1 MVNQPLLRHKTQ
13 NLNHPEHSA
22 MGAFVSQFFIPLD
35 QLPDVRQLPENCVE
49 GHFPVKEFSVAGF
62 AQLAFLA
69 LAYGAIVCYASN
81 LVAEGSELLLL
92 IPRIAPL
99 VGSVVLPVL
108 GAVPDG
114 AIVFFSGLGP
124 LDQVQKQLSVGVGA
138 LAGSTIML
146 LTVPWFLSVVGGRV
160 DLSPRTGAAN
170 YRAKPK
176 LTVPFSATSLAGV
189 MPDEVATKN
198 AAKIMLVTTVPYLL
212 IQGSAFAFHHQ
223 KTEQERSASEA
234 VYALV
239 GFVVCVLSFLWYLNH
254 HFQGAAH
261 DTVQLDV
268 ADMVRENAV
277 RKGMVSLF
285 GVFDDMLTKADNGH
299 HTDVEEQVRFRRVV
313 HHFFAKYDVNSDGS
327 MDVHELALL
336 LKDLGLVDGLGSVH
350 DFLHHFDANRDGEV
364 SFDEFI
370 EVLVK
375 NRGQLENLMEGGA
388 GSRRGSLSYAEAAAG
403 GTGGGSRGQYG
414 AMDGNHFEHAMEDE
428 EEEEMPEDLANLPVA
443 EQQRRIVMRSLK
455 MMGLGLFIIIFFSD
469 ALVDV
474 FSELGE
480 LLGVSGFYISFMLA
494 PLASNA
500 SEIIASF
507 NYSLRKTT
515 KTITISLST
524 LMGAAILNNTF
535 VLGIFLALIRFRG
548 LDWEYSAE
556 TIAILLVELAV
567 GVMVLTRR
575 VHTVTNAFVI
585 LSLFPLSLL
594 LVAFLES
601 SWVGLD

>member
-1 MVNQPLLRHKTQ
+1 
-13 NLNHPEHSA
+13 
-22 MGAFVSQFFIPLD
+22 MGAFVSQFFIPLN

-49 GHFPVKEFSVAGF
+49 GHFPVKEFSFAGF

-69 LAYGAIVCYASN
+69 LAYGTIVCYASN

-92 IPRIAPL
+92 IPKIAPL

-114 AIVFFSGLGP
+114 AIVLFSGLGP

-160 DLSPRTGAAN
+160 DLSPRTGLAN

-189 MPDEVATKN
+189 MPDELATKN

-212 IQGSAFAFHHQ
+212 I
-223 KTEQERSASEA
+223 
-234 VYALV
+234 
-239 GFVVCVLSFLWYLNH
+239 
-254 HFQGAAH
+254 QGAAH

-285 GVFDDMLTKADNGH
+285 GVFDELLSKADSGH
-299 HTDVEEQVRFRRVV
+299 LTDVEEQVRFRRVV
-313 HHFFAKYDVNSDGS
+313 HHFFSKYDLNSDGS
-327 MDVHELALL
+327 IDVNELGLL
-336 LKDLGLVDGLGSVH
+336 LKDMGLIDGVSSVQ

-375 NRGQLENLMEGGA
+375 NRGQLENMT
-388 GSRRGSLSYAEAAAG
+388 GSRHLTLETTSSN
-403 GTGGGSRGQYG
+403 RGQYG
-414 AMDGNHFEHAMEDE
+414 AMDGNHFEQVEDEQE

-443 EQQRRIVMRSLK
+443 EQQRRIITRSLK
-455 MMGLGLFIIIFFSD
+455 MMGMGLLIIILFSD

-567 GVMVLTRR
+567 GIMVLTRR
-575 VHTVTNAFVI
+575 VHTVANGLAV
-585 LSLFPLSLL
+585 LALFPLSLL